1 MVRSGRQDAFAGWAA
16 NVTQWGMH
24 SCSNFLILESTLV
37 RLKRVGSQNLDP
49 ELNRTMTTFPFFAS
63 TIMLSLP
70 GYIIPPYDEHSS
82 INLILQVLV
91 VVVNK

>member
-49 ELNRTMTTFPFFAS
+49 ELNRTYDDDLYFFR
-63 TIMLSLP
+63 INMLSLP

-91 VVVNK
+91 VVNK